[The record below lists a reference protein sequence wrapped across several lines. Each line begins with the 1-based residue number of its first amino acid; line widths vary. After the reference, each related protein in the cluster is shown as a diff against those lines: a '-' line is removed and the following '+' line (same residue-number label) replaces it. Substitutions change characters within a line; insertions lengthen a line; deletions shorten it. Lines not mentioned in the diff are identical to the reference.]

1 MRDRLDDLYKLG
13 VKTVFGVST
22 QSSDYQRE
30 LHNRL
35 GLTYELLSDEK
46 LEMVEG
52 MRIPTFEWEGK
63 KVARRVTLAVEKGGK
78 VVKVWYPVF
87 PPDQAVE
94 EVRDWLKT
102 GKGGDDFR

>member
-13 VKTVFGVST
+13 VTNVFGIST
-22 QSSDYQRE
+22 QDSTYQRE
-30 LHNRL
+30 VHSRL

-46 LEMVEG
+46 LEMVDR
-52 MRIPTFEWEGK
+52 MKLPTFDWEGK

-78 VVKVWYPVF
+78 VVRVWYPVF

-94 EVRDWLKT
+94 EVREWLQM